1 MRNDPEC
8 CSPSPRSRGCVL
20 SLPLAHISHASRGST
35 YREAIGNLIAQA
47 REQLI
52 LVAPFIDSAGISGL
66 LTALLGAMLRGVNV
80 IFLTH
85 DALNIASFTS
95 RAIEELRREAGTSAD
110 SSPSIRQRRGAAEI
124 GKRTPSYTRN
134 LLSATIR
141 VFSSD
146 QQI

>member
-8 CSPSPRSRGCVL
+8 SSPSPRSRGCVL

-66 LTALLGAMLRGVNV
+66 LRSWHRGG
-80 IFLTH
+80 
-85 DALNIASFTS
+85 
-95 RAIEELRREAGTSAD
+95 REHRD
-110 SSPSIRQRRGAAEI
+110 P
-124 GKRTPSYTRN
+124 
-134 LLSATIR
+134 L
-141 VFSSD
+141 FSQAVEDVMSLESGD
-146 QQI
+146 GP